1 MLGGGL
7 AQASRRGIKEIGIA
21 NDLRELE
28 LGTKIHLSGVA
39 RGVFEPEVWGEE
51 EGKAVKSMWT
61 GIMGFTSDELPF
73 VGKLSTAVTG
83 KKFAEDKSTGSEWV
97 AAGYSGEGMVNA
109 WGCGTAVAQMV
120 LEEMDVGFQSDW
132 RDWFPEQMLVSEE
145 RLKDSILQIE
155 ENDEK
160 GKGEETVAKFMT

>member
-7 AQASRRGIKEIGIA
+7 ARASKRGIEEIGIA
-21 NDLRELE
+21 NDLGELE

-61 GIMGFTSDELPF
+61 GIMGFTVDELPF
-73 VGKLSTAVTG
+73 VGKLSPAVT
-83 KKFAEDKSTGSEWV
+83 EREVLQDKLSGSEWV

-132 RDWFPEQMLVSEE
+132 RDWFPEQMLVSEQ
-145 RLKDSILQIE
+145 RLKDLILRIE
-155 ENDEK
+155 ENDKK